1 MQVRSNAAKCDGII
15 SKRKTVKHRSW
26 ANRND
31 RYQRPEEQC
40 HQVLSCRFVRPK
52 ETSEIYTLPGNK
64 GEGGVLCEAL
74 GVGITIDGWPSAL
87 VLGEFLIDV
96 SELKMKRERLR
107 NMIIIWRLGVNSKA
121 LS

>member
-40 HQVLSCRFVRPK
+40 RQVLAVSSDQRKPPK
-52 ETSEIYTLPGNK
+52 FT
-64 GEGGVLCEAL
+64 GEGGVLYEAL
-74 GVGITIDGWPSAL
+74 GVGITIDGRPSAM
-87 VLGEFLIDV
+87 VLGGFLIDV
-96 SELKMKRERLR
+96 SGLKMKRERLR